1 MKTDKKI
8 EKLRKK
14 IDVFDDQLLD
24 ILFQRFSV
32 VKKIGQ
38 IKSDSEL
45 NIQYLDREKEII
57 DRLSDKLNG
66 KLNRKEIIEILEPI
80 FKISKKIQ
88 GSV

>member
-45 NIQYLDREKEII
+45 DIQYLDREKEII

>member
-45 NIQYLDREKEII
+45 DIQYLDREKEII

-80 FKISKKIQ
+80 FNISKKIQ